1 MGTKTFNNYED
12 LLTFTRASKGHA
24 LRPVSYG
31 DELVSNGTFDTDTS
45 GWTAG
50 NNAVLSVS
58 SNRLRVG
65 LNVTDYAYASQSFAT
80 EVGKIYVITFNSWGS
95 NQAALWRLGTA
106 LTSNNVYQSAGNSDD
121 NFSWHLAFVAQSATT
136 FLTLYA
142 NSTSN
147 TGYAE
152 YDNVSV
158 KEVTFDESDGT
169 LTLFEHP
176 NNIPRVEYDADGNRL
191 GLLVEEARTN
201 LLTYSED
208 ADSWAK
214 TFVTVSQNTTT
225 APNKTLTADTVT
237 RNNSGA
243 DIRQAISVTAG
254 NDYTITI
261 FAKADTDAEIQI
273 DVSNSAFNGNDFAG
287 FNVKTGAFVSGGTG
301 ATYSVV
307 DVGEGWRRYSLTATC
322 TNTQNTGVILRIVND
337 EPVYL
342 WGFQFEQGSFPTS
355 YIKTTGSTAT
365 RSADV
370 ASIPVADFGFN
381 SDEMTL
387 FVGFQSNGSDGSDY
401 PNAVSMWGDSNASKT
416 IRIGLNQSN
425 TLQSVVANTT
435 NQAVLNHGSYTVNT
449 DSKVAL
455 AVKENDFASSASGAS
470 AVADLAGTVP
480 ALDELIIGGW
490 GTGQFI
496 NGHIKSIKYYPR
508 RLTNAQLQDLT
519 S

>member
-1 MGTKTFNNYED
+1 M
-12 LLTFTRASKGHA
+12 
-24 LRPVSYG
+24 
-31 DELVSNGTFDTDTS
+31 
-45 GWTAG
+45 
-50 NNAVLSVS
+50 
-58 SNRLRVG
+58 
-65 LNVTDYAYASQSFAT
+65 
-80 EVGKIYVITFNSWGS
+80 
-95 NQAALWRLGTA
+95 
-106 LTSNNVYQSAGNSDD
+106 
-121 NFSWHLAFVAQSATT
+121 
-136 FLTLYA
+136 
-142 NSTSN
+142 
-147 TGYAE
+147 
-152 YDNVSV
+152 
-158 KEVTFDESDGT
+158 
-169 LTLFEHP
+169 
-176 NNIPRVEYDADGNRL
+176 
-191 GLLVEEARTN
+191 VEEARTN